1 MKSLVPLLAL
11 SGALAGLP
19 AVAFAQPDG
28 GAGSFG
34 WWAARADTDRQLLQ
48 LQRVGYRATSAGNQ
62 RYPLDMQRALARVHH
77 PQPDRSAEARAAME
91 ARVAEDTQSGR
102 PVRAF
107 CVKTAYY
114 LKGENTF

>member
-1 MKSLVPLLAL
+1 MKSLVSLIAL

-19 AVAFAQPDG
+19 AVACAQADG
-28 GAGSFG
+28 GAGASG
-34 WWAARADTDRQLLQ
+34 WWAARADTGRQLLQ
-48 LQRVGYRATSAGNQ
+48 LQRVGYRVTSAGNQ

-77 PQPDRSAEARAAME
+77 PRPDRSAEERAAME
-91 ARVAEDTQSGR
+91 ARVAEETQAGR

-107 CVKTAYY
+107 FVKSAYY